1 MLAKQLHKQGSIS
14 SYKRSTAVWG
24 STRLELSSIDRR
36 LENANASVWKLLLAE
51 AAIKQD
57 AKLLR
62 LSP

>member
-1 MLAKQLHKQGSIS
+1 MLAKQLHKQGSTTKLQALNS
-14 SYKRSTAVWG
+14 SMG
-24 STRLELSSIDRR
+24 SMRLELSSIDRR